1 MSMLKAFTTQ
11 LKNLIIELSEVLPYN
26 HEVSVNKTT
35 IELLIRTNPRL
46 VLNAFNTYILPFKQQ
61 IIDCD
66 DNFFLSSEINET
78 ESINKQLVGTLN
90 ILRNYWSSLTDST
103 KKSVWLY
110 FAVLIKLSERIS
122 SIENAV

>member
-1 MSMLKAFTTQ
+1 MSLLKAFTTQ

-26 HEVSVNKTT
+26 KEISVNKTT

-46 VLNAFNTYILPFKQQ
+46 VLNAFNIYILPYKRE

-66 DNFFLSSEINET
+66 DNFFLSQDIRESENV
-78 ESINKQLVGTLN
+78 NKQLVGTLN
-90 ILRNYWSSLTDST
+90 ILRNYWSSLTEST

-110 FAVLIKLSERIS
+110 FAVLIRIS
-122 SIENAV
+122 EKITLMENAV